1 MESKFSV
8 EFAFPLV
15 DEFTIRQK
23 IKNQLKSEIIN
34 KSHFGERLHSAHS
47 DFSKKVSIMN

>member
-1 MESKFSV
+1 MEFGESKFSV

-15 DEFTIRQK
+15 DDQ
-23 IKNQLKSEIIN
+23 NQLRSEIIN
-34 KSHFGERLHSAHS
+34 KSHFDEELHSAHS